1 MSATSSPSMGKSAES
16 PPREQAIFATLDE
29 VLNRCRHGDRPCDCA
44 IVLGRLGR
52 MLRERFRDEEQLA
65 GRGIAEDN
73 GPLARTH
80 RSILDYVARLGG
92 CLEHWDATR
101 ANLHLRFL
109 DHLLTTY
116 LGERRFNPPRAAYP
130 GRPARDDRLAG

>member
-1 MSATSSPSMGKSAES
+1 MSATSSPSMGKSAQS
-16 PPREQAIFATLDE
+16 PQHEKAIFATLDE
-29 VLNRCRHGDRPCDCA
+29 VLNLCRRGDRPCDCA

-52 MLRERFRDEEQLA
+52 LLGERFRDEERFA
-65 GRGIAEDN
+65 DRGFAADN

-80 RSILDYVARLGG
+80 RSILDYVTRLGR
-92 CLEHWDATR
+92 CLEHWDATQ

-116 LGERRFNPPRAAYP
+116 LGERRFSPQRAAYP